1 MNYPELLR
9 HIREYALAYYKTHTN
24 DKLIYHDKGH
34 TEDMVT
40 AAMQIGNHYQLNDRD
55 FFIVQ
60 AAAWFHDLG
69 YMVDIAHH
77 EAQSAVLALNF
88 LQKHNANEEDID
100 AVKGCILATQ
110 MPQKPVSLLDKI
122 VCDADLFHL
131 GTDDFFKKD
140 KLLLKEIN
148 ALYNKDIGKQEW
160 RRKSIQFLEEHHYH
174 TDYCQLLLNSGKE
187 ANIQTLK
194 NKVAA
199 AEKKAEDKA
208 DEKHTETMQETALTT
223 FNDDSEKPE
232 KDGKKKKADR
242 PDKGIETMFRI
253 SSSNHQRL
261 SDMADNKAHIM
272 ITVNSIIL
280 SAVISLLLRKLT
292 DYEYLTIPTFI
303 LLSISLLAMTFSIL
317 ATRPSIPTGIFK
329 RADVDERR
337 VNLLFF
343 GNFYKMPLE
352 DYTYGM
358 VKMMEDKEFLYGS
371 LIKDVYAQGVVL
383 GKKYRLLRIAYNV
396 FMFGLIASVLAFII
410 ASALYSKGHK

>member
-9 HIREYALAYYKTHTN
+9 HIREYALAYYKTHAN

-34 TEDMVT
+34 TEDMVA

-88 LQKHNANEEDID
+88 LQKHNANDEDID
-100 AVKGCILATQ
+100 AIKGSILATQ
-110 MPQKPVSLLDKI
+110 MPQKPVTLLDKI
-122 VCDADLFHL
+122 ICDADLFHL

-140 KLLLKEIN
+140 KQLLKEIN
-148 ALYNKDIGKQEW
+148 ALYHKDLSKLEW
-160 RRKSIQFLEEHHYH
+160 RRKSIHFLEEHHYH

-208 DEKHTETMQETALTT
+208 EEKHTETMQETAVTT
-223 FNDDSEKPE
+223 VDDDSEKPE

-383 GKKYRLLRIAYNV
+383 GKKYRLLRIAYNI
-396 FMFGLIASVLAFII
+396 FMFGLIAAVLAFII

>member
-24 DKLIYHDKGH
+24 DKLVYHDKGH

-88 LQKHNANEEDID
+88 LQKHNASEEDID
-100 AVKGCILATQ
+100 AIKSCILATQ
-110 MPQKPVSLLDKI
+110 MPQKPVSLLEKI

-148 ALYNKDIGKQEW
+148 ALYHKDLGKLEW

-208 DEKHTETMQETALTT
+208 QEKHTETMQETTLTT
-223 FNDDSEKPE
+223 VNDDSEKPE

>member
-24 DKLIYHDKGH
+24 DKLVYHDKGH

-88 LQKHNANEEDID
+88 LQKHNASEEDID
-100 AVKGCILATQ
+100 AIKSCILATQ
-110 MPQKPVSLLDKI
+110 MPQKPVSLLEKI

-148 ALYNKDIGKQEW
+148 ALYHKDLGKLEW

-208 DEKHTETMQETALTT
+208 QEKHTETMQETTLTT
-223 FNDDSEKPE
+223 VNDDSEKPE

-242 PDKGIETMFRI
+242 PDQGIETMFRI

>member
-9 HIREYALAYYKTHTN
+9 HIREYTLAYYKTHTN

-100 AVKGCILATQ
+100 AIKGCVLATQ
-110 MPQKPVSLLDKI
+110 MPQKPVSLLEKI

-148 ALYNKDIGKQEW
+148 ALYHKDLGKLEW

-174 TDYCQLLLNSGKE
+174 TDYCHLLLNSGKQ

-208 DEKHTETMQETALTT
+208 EEKHTEPMQETALST

-383 GKKYRLLRIAYNV
+383 GKKYRLLRIAYNI

>member
-24 DKLIYHDKGH
+24 DKLVYHDKGH

-88 LQKHNANEEDID
+88 LQKHNASEEDID
-100 AVKGCILATQ
+100 AIKSCILATQ
-110 MPQKPVSLLDKI
+110 MPQKPVSLLEKI

-148 ALYNKDIGKQEW
+148 ALYHKDLGKLEW

-208 DEKHTETMQETALTT
+208 EEKHTETMQETTLTT
-223 FNDDSEKPE
+223 VNDDSEKPE

>member
-9 HIREYALAYYKTHTN
+9 QIREYALAYYKTHAD

-34 TEDMVT
+34 TEDMVN
-40 AAMQIGNHYQLNDRD
+40 AAMQIGNHYQLNDHD

-77 EAQSAVLALNF
+77 EAQSAILAENF
-88 LQKHNANEEDID
+88 LQKHNANDEDID
-100 AVKGCILATQ
+100 AIKGCILATQ
-110 MPQKPVSLLDKI
+110 MPQKPVTLLDKI
-122 VCDADLFHL
+122 ICDADLFHL

-140 KLLLKEIN
+140 KQLLKEIN
-148 ALYNKDIGKQEW
+148 ALYNKDLGKLEW
-160 RRKSIQFLEEHHYH
+160 RRKSLQFLEEHRYH

-194 NKVAA
+194 NKIAA
-199 AEKKAEDKA
+199 ADKKAENKA
-208 DEKHTETMQETALTT
+208 EEKHTETMPQTAVTT
-223 FNDDSEKPE
+223 VNNDPEKPE
-232 KDGKKKKADR
+232 KDGKKKKDR
-242 PDKGIETMFRI
+242 PEKGIETMFRI

-317 ATRPSIPTGIFK
+317 ATRPSIPTGIFQRK
-329 RADVDERR
+329 DVDERR

-383 GKKYRLLRIAYNV
+383 GKKYRLLRIAYNI

>member
-100 AVKGCILATQ
+100 AIKGCILATQ

-232 KDGKKKKADR
+232 KNGKKKKADR

-383 GKKYRLLRIAYNV
+383 GKKYRLLRIAYNI

>member
-9 HIREYALAYYKTHTN
+9 HIREYALAYYKTHAN

-34 TEDMVT
+34 TEDMVA

-88 LQKHNANEEDID
+88 LQKHNANDEDID
-100 AVKGCILATQ
+100 AIKGSILATQ
-110 MPQKPVSLLDKI
+110 MPQKPVTLLDKI
-122 VCDADLFHL
+122 ICDADLFHL

-140 KLLLKEIN
+140 KQLLKEIN
-148 ALYNKDIGKQEW
+148 ALYHKDLSKLEW
-160 RRKSIQFLEEHHYH
+160 RRKSIHFLEEHHYH

-208 DEKHTETMQETALTT
+208 EEKHTETMQETAVTT
-223 FNDDSEKPE
+223 VNYDSEKPE

-383 GKKYRLLRIAYNV
+383 GKKYRLLRIAYNI
-396 FMFGLIASVLAFII
+396 FMFGLIAAVLAFII